1 MADVNNPWSGEFWSL
16 TAQGAYVKKYGLSVA
31 ARKAKLAGSFIGAVR
46 PMQVASGRVIERQ
59 WIITKRVGSG
69 GGGGGG
75 GGAAPSADDAAADL
89 AIALATK
96 V

>member
-1 MADVNNPWSGEFWSL
+1 MADVKNPWMEEFWSL
-16 TAQGAYVKKYGLSVA
+16 TAQGAYIKQYGFSVA
-31 ARKAKLAGSFIGAVR
+31 SRKAKLAGSFIGALR
-46 PMQVASGRVIERQ
+46 PKQVAIERVIERQ

-69 GGGGGG
+69 SGGG
-75 GGAAPSADDAAADL
+75 APSADDAATDL